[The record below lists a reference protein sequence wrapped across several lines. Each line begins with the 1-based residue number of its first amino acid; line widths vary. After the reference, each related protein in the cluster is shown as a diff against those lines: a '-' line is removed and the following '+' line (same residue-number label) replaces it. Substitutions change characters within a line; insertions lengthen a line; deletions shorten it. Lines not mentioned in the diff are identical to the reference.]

1 MCIRDSVRIRHGI
14 AHLVAGKIHGAWRE
28 AQRRVRQAAHLTTF
42 LVVLGRRVAAEKLEQ
57 LLRMLR
63 RSKGRVAVHRLI
75 VSEFQQLG
83 IVMEKVKTHKIAS
96 NPVSLARKARCH
108 STSGTGKSKGDQFVH
123 VHDSGKRRR

>member
-1 MCIRDSVRIRHGI
+1 M
-14 AHLVAGKIHGAWRE
+14 
-28 AQRRVRQAAHLTTF
+28 
-42 LVVLGRRVAAEKLEQ
+42 LGRRVAAEKLEQ

-83 IVMEKVKTHKIAS
+83 IVMEKVKTHEIAS
-96 NPVSLARKARCH
+96 NPVGLARKARCH

-123 VHDSGKRRR
+123 VHDSGKRWR